1 METKEV
7 VQTLSAIPIGT
18 IIAWVVVIAGIITAI
33 IAATIKMYKV
43 FETTH
48 RIKEENDEFKK
59 MVKEHDELLKS
70 IKDDLADM
78 KQKQLER
85 DKADFVRLKYSI
97 VRAAEEYISKN
108 EITIRQ
114 LKSLEENYEEY
125 HKNHGNSYVTT
136 LMWKVRKL
144 PVLGALDENGEDIP
158 Q

>member
-1 METKEV
+1 
-7 VQTLSAIPIGT
+7 
-18 IIAWVVVIAGIITAI
+18 
-33 IAATIKMYKV
+33 
-43 FETTH
+43 
-48 RIKEENDEFKK
+48 